1 MTGNRILMTGWVM
14 QHKNV
19 NINQRPSFIL
29 LLAFQSH
36 TSSSAYLYDR
46 LIRAGH
52 SRLARHTIAGQDVT
66 LSPF

>member
-1 MTGNRILMTGWVM
+1 VKHRGKQQGQEV
-14 QHKNV
+14 Q
-19 NINQRPSFIL
+19 Q
-29 LLAFQSH
+29 QSH

-46 LIRAGH
+46 LIRVGH